1 MVILTQLRFDTFY
14 LDTLHESHLFLK
26 FLKSVLEFLVH
37 FLDLLVLVVDNGVLL
52 VDFIPELFD
61 LFLFQP
67 GMVLDL
73 IDFNF
78 VSFDV
83 VDQLVNIV
91 ERHSLLNLLNDLSQ
105 RHLRPL
111 QVDFPLVCVLFVL
124 NLLPFGLLGGADI
137 SKDIFKSLWAVFFD
151 DLKDAL

>member
-1 MVILTQLRFDTFY
+1 LVILTQLRFDLF
-14 LDTLHESHLFLK
+14 DFDILHDSHLFLK
-26 FLKSVLEFLVH
+26 FLKSVLEFLIH

-105 RHLRPL
+105 RHLCPL

-124 NLLPFGLLGGADI
+124 NLLPFGLLGRANI
-137 SKDIFKSLWAVFFD
+137 SKDIFRSLWAVSFH
-151 DLKDAL
+151 DLQDAL

>member
-1 MVILTQLRFDTFY
+1 MQRFLLILVI
-14 LDTLHESHLFLK
+14 
-26 FLKSVLEFLVH
+26 
-37 FLDLLVLVVDNGVLL
+37 DNGVLL
-52 VDFIPELFD
+52 VHFIPELFD

-91 ERHSLLNLLNDLSQ
+91 ERHSLLNLRNDLSQ
-105 RHLRPL
+105 RHLCPL
-111 QVDFPLVCVLFVL
+111 QVDLPLVCVLFVL
-124 NLLPFGLLGGADI
+124 NLLPFGLLGGAYI
-137 SKDIFKSLWAVFFD
+137 SKDIF
-151 DLKDAL
+151 